1 MQAKLASKL
10 YYKAKVIKTVW
21 YWYKNRHVN
30 LWNRTEHQN
39 KPTLLWPINFTT
51 KKLRIDNEERTVS
64 SINGVG
70 KLDNHMEKNE
80 TGPLPYTTQ
89 KNYLIMD

>member
-30 LWNRTEHQN
+30 QWNRTEHQN
-39 KPTLLWPINFTT
+39 KPTLLWPINFTM
-51 KKLRIDNEERTVS
+51 KKLRTDNEERTVS

-80 TGPLPYTTQ
+80 TGLLPYTTQ